1 MTDVRCEPT
10 ETRVHV
16 DGTQTSVQIDLTVNI
31 EPDLG

>member
-16 DGTQTSVQIDLTVNI
+16 DGTQTSVQIDLAAHS
-31 EPDLG
+31 EEAAS